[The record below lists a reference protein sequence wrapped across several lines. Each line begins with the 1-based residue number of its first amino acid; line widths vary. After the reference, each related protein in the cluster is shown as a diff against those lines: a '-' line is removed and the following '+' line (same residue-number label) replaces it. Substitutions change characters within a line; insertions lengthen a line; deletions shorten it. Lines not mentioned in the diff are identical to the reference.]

1 MKNLI
6 SRIFLANLVM
16 ACVVSCGS
24 GGDAD
29 NTGAGLGPVTQV
41 GDNLNFDPSN
51 TITCQDGAIIQTSP
65 PAFWQQGHTSCLL
78 LTFFNGSQ
86 PSTSGVAVSANIR
99 IGPVTG
105 PMRFVKMRI
114 LFQNLLTGPE
124 RACCSVEQYGEV
136 FTPQA
141 NATTTVPLN
150 FAMTQN
156 SVPLANDFTSIAAS
170 DLVGLEILAPN
181 VPIPGAWVNNG
192 NPVLTLPNYLWLPAL
207 SVRSPNAPTQNLR
220 SEGSHS
226 GFLPS
231 YNLNFQSSGSKSP
244 LPSAP

>member
-6 SRIFLANLVM
+6 SRIFLANLAM

-29 NTGAGLGPVTQV
+29 KTGAGLGPVTQV
-41 GDNLNFDPSN
+41 GDNLNFDPTN
-51 TITCQDGAIIQTSP
+51 TVTCQDGAIIQ
-65 PAFWQQGHTSCLL
+65 
-78 LTFFNGSQ
+78 SQ

-141 NATTTVPLN
+141 NATTTVLLN

-156 SVPLANDFTSIAAS
+156 SVPPANDFTSIAVS

-207 SVRSPNAPTQNLR
+207 SVRSPNAPTENLR